1 MTLREPGSIL
11 LISCYELGHQ
21 PLGVALPLGFLERA
35 GFAPAA
41 VDIAVEDLD
50 PAGMQQ
56 AAFVGI
62 SVPMH
67 TALRLGVRLAE
78 GIRRIAPD
86 CHICFYGLYAALNSE
101 YLLEHGA
108 DACIGGEYEGPLV
121 ALVESI
127 ERGSQ
132 EPIDG
137 VIRNDQRALPVLE
150 KLDFAV
156 PSRAALPPL
165 DAYARLEQD
174 GDCRV
179 AGYVEASRGCRHL
192 CTHCP
197 IPPVYN
203 GRFFVLPQQVVL
215 EDIRRQVTAGAT
227 HITFGDPDFLNGPQH
242 ALRVVTAM
250 HAEFPELTFDFTAKV
265 EHLISRGQNLPE
277 FAACGCLFVITAVE
291 SLSDRVLT
299 ILDKQ
304 HTPHDV
310 ADALRIVHDAGI
322 ALRPTWVSFT
332 PWTTSADFAQML
344 DFVEDHGLIDHVDP
358 VQYSIR
364 LLVPPGSWLADHPQM
379 LPHRGA
385 LDEAAFTYRW
395 AHPDPE
401 MDRLQTTVARLVED
415 AAQSDEDPAT
425 TFYRI
430 KALAD
435 PAADPDAPLCVPPTL
450 PENRKRAPRL
460 TESWFC

>member
-108 DACIGGEYEGPLV
+108 DSCIGGEYEGRLV
-121 ALVESI
+121 ELVESI

-132 EPIDG
+132 EPIPG
-137 VIRNDQRALPVLE
+137 VIRSEQRPSPVLE
-150 KLDFAV
+150 KLDFVV
-156 PSRAALPPL
+156 PSRSALPPL
-165 DAYARLEQD
+165 SAYARLEQD

-203 GRFFVLPQQVVL
+203 GRFFVMPQQVVL
-215 EDIRRQVTAGAT
+215 DDIRRQVAAGAT

-242 ALRVVTAM
+242 ALRVVRAM
-250 HAEFPELTFDFTAKV
+250 HAEFPDLTYDFTAKV
-265 EHLISRGQNLPE
+265 EHLISRGEFLSE
-277 FAACGCLFVITAVE
+277 FAACGCLFIITAVE
-291 SLSDRVLT
+291 SLSERVLK

-304 HTPHDV
+304 HSLSDV
-310 ADALRIVHDAGI
+310 TTALQRVHNTGI

-332 PWTTSADFAQML
+332 PWTTLSDFREML
-344 DFVEDHGLIDHVDP
+344 DFVESQGLIDHVDP

-364 LLVPPGSWLADHPQM
+364 LLVPPGSWLADHPEM

-385 LDEAAFTYRW
+385 LDDAAFTYRW
-395 AHPDPE
+395 AHPDPQ
-401 MDRLQTTVARLVED
+401 MDQLQQNVARLVED
-415 AAQSDEDPAT
+415 AAQAAEDPVT
-425 TFYRI
+425 TFYRL
-430 KALAD
+430 KCLVD
-435 PAADPDAPLCVPPTL
+435 PGAASPQPLGVA
-450 PENRKRAPRL
+450 EERQRVPRL

>member
-1 MTLREPGSIL
+1 MTLRTPGSIL

-41 VDIAVEDLD
+41 LDIAVQDFNPELIR
-50 PAGMQQ
+50 PAV
-56 AAFVGI
+56 FVGI

-78 GIRRIAPD
+78 GIRRIAPS

-121 ALVESI
+121 ELVESI

-132 EPIDG
+132 EPIAG

-165 DAYARLEQD
+165 SAYAQLEQ
-174 GDCRV
+174 GGECRV

-203 GRFFVLPQQVVL
+203 GRFFVLPQQIVL
-215 EDIRRQVTAGAT
+215 QDIRHQVAAGAT

-291 SLSDRVLT
+291 SLSERVLT

-304 HTPHDV
+304 HTPQDV
-310 ADALRIVHDAGI
+310 TEALRIVHDAGI
-322 ALRPTWVSFT
+322 AMRPTWVSFT
-332 PWTTSADFAQML
+332 PWTTSADFAQIL
-344 DFVEDHGLIDHVDP
+344 DFVESHGLIDHIDP

-385 LDEAAFTYRW
+385 LDDAAFTYRW
-395 AHPDPE
+395 THPDPE
-401 MDRLQTTVARLVED
+401 MDRLQTAVARLVED

-430 KALAD
+430 KALGD
-435 PAADPDAPLCVPPTL
+435 PGTPVCVPPTL
-450 PENRKRAPRL
+450 AEHRKRAPRL